1 MCLGP
6 QHFVVSNVCHDL
18 LRMDGEKEEW
28 IKLKLSFEGH
38 VKIKR
43 MRSMRHFALKR
54 ILGVSVCC
62 QIYQLHFCALI
73 FLPSSSL
80 SMDFRSMV

>member
-43 MRSMRHFALKR
+43 MRSMRNFAL
-54 ILGVSVCC
+54 
-62 QIYQLHFCALI
+62 
-73 FLPSSSL
+73 
-80 SMDFRSMV
+80 